1 MRADNMFSA
10 DFFLSEARVRK
21 WRDVGMGRGGDERE
35 GKGLTDSGIVEDDQE
50 ARIVDPL
57 DLETTVCVLPLGED
71 SLDISGFEFLWEACE
86 REDTSY
92 AGRELR
98 KRSCHCEKRVGDA
111 RRKRVGLDGE
121 AYQRVRRKRI

>member
-57 DLETTVCVLPLGED
+57 DLETAVGVLPLGEGG
-71 SLDISGFEFLWEACE
+71 LNVSGFKLLWETSESENTSYTSGELRESGCHCVWKAAKGVRIWRMILRAGE
-86 REDTSY
+86 RE
-92 AGRELR
+92 G
-98 KRSCHCEKRVGDA
+98 
-111 RRKRVGLDGE
+111 
-121 AYQRVRRKRI
+121 I